1 MPVLYLVTGAAG
13 HLGGAIVR
21 LLQREGKRVR
31 GLILPGER
39 APQGCACTVGD
50 VRDVRS
56 LQASDRPSPREIGVL
71 PDAPCPCA
79 RWWAAS
85 TSGRE
90 RLPCSAA
97 FAPSSPRGRSS
108 TRARAF

>member
-56 LQASDRPSPREIGVL
+56 LRVILIPRE
-71 PDAPCPCA
+71 CY
-79 RWWAAS
+79 
-85 TSGRE
+85 
-90 RLPCSAA
+90 
-97 FAPSSPRGRSS
+97 
-108 TRARAF
+108 